1 MSLLIKALQKAEE
14 EKTADGSIGAS
25 MSELSLEPRDSGQRL
40 DDGSPQRVEPTLR
53 ADPRPAQQQAAAG
66 VFSAKQPKSNGTG
79 SKKLLLIGAVSLLLL
94 LLIGMQLYSY
104 IDSLNQPVMPLPRPH
119 VQPQPATTAVP
130 QQPVISEAD
139 GAVSPQAPQPNGNTA
154 ASGSAAAPKTETGAS
169 EAALKTEPAEKA
181 PVVAPI
187 QKTAP
192 KPSEEV
198 VMGAPVAKPEGA
210 AVKITRNPVVVGVN
224 PDLEAG
230 YKAYMAE
237 DFALTKLHYQQV
249 LRTDV
254 RNMDALLGMAAIA
267 LKEGRMPD
275 AAGWYG
281 KVLEVDPRN
290 TIAQAAMVSGLAQAD
305 PVAAE
310 SHIKNLLTQKPEAA
324 YLYAALGSL
333 YAQRTDWP
341 QAQQAYFQAYHF
353 APANADYA
361 FNLAISLDHLGKS
374 SLALQYY
381 RQALELMP
389 TSGSANIDRAQ
400 LESRILQLQ

>member
-14 EKTADGSIGAS
+14 EKGADGSLGSS
-25 MSELSLEPRDSGQRL
+25 MSELSLEPRDSNHMSDSSSAR
-40 DDGSPQRVEPTLR
+40 RVEPALST
-53 ADPRPAQQQAAAG
+53 DSRPAQQQAAAG
-66 VFSAKQPKSNGTG
+66 VFSAKQAKSNAAG
-79 SKKLLLIGAVSLLLL
+79 SKKLLLIAAASLLLL

-104 IDSLNQPVMPLPRPH
+104 IDSLNQPIMPLPQPH
-119 VQPQPATTAVP
+119 IQPPTTSMP
-130 QQPVISEAD
+130 QQAVVSEAD
-139 GAVSPQAPQPNGNTA
+139 GTVSPQAPQSNDNTA
-154 ASGSAAAPKTETGAS
+154 ANASAAAPKPEAGAS
-169 EAALKTEPAEKA
+169 EAASKAEPAEKA
-181 PVVAPI
+181 PVVAPV
-187 QKTAP
+187 QKISP

-198 VMGAPVAKPEGA
+198 VMGAPVAKPEGD

-237 DFALTKLHYQQV
+237 DFALAKSHYQRV
-249 LRTDV
+249 LRSDV
-254 RNMDALLGMAAIA
+254 RNVDALLGMAAIA

-310 SHIKNLLTQKPEAA
+310 SHIKNLLAQKPEAA
-324 YLYAALGSL
+324 YLHASLGNL
-333 YAQRTDWP
+333 YAQRGDWS

-361 FNLAISLDHLGKS
+361 FNLAVSLDHLGKS

-381 RQALELMP
+381 KQALELMSA
-389 TSGSANIDRAQ
+389 SGSANIDRAQ